1 MFIKEMFEKQI
12 DRDIQGVIIV
22 GQSEEENV
30 AQELDEYV
38 VTREL
43 QKHFAEFF
51 SAYKKIICTISSN
64 YCAGDCFIYNILG
77 FSTPFLPKRGQ
88 ISFMQNISL
97 LTSCLKN
104 RCS

>member
-38 VTREL
+38 VTKEL
-43 QKHFAEFF
+43 QKHFADFF
-51 SAYKKIICTISSN
+51 PHIKRALLELLLKWAY
-64 YCAGDCFIYNILG
+64 G
-77 FSTPFLPKRGQ
+77 FRV
-88 ISFMQNISL
+88 SL
-97 LTSCLKN
+97 EVVNLTS
-104 RCS
+104 

>member
-1 MFIKEMFEKQI
+1 MSIRKTIITERFVWYDRKDKSMFIKEMFEKQI

-51 SAYKKIICTISSN
+51 LHIKKGLSEIHLRWV
-64 YCAGDCFIYNILG
+64 YG
-77 FSTPFLPKRGQ
+77 FLV
-88 ISFMQNISL
+88 SL
-97 LTSCLKN
+97 EAVNLTS
-104 RCS
+104 